1 MKEEYSTILEAIEGK
16 IELIQPGEI
25 VNLSEI
31 TGGRKEKEII
41 AGTKM
46 LLKKYGISYQK

>member
-1 MKEEYSTILEAIEGK
+1 MKEEYCTILEEIEQK
-16 IELIQPGEI
+16 IECMNPGEI

-46 LLKKYGISYQK
+46 LLKKYGIGCQK